1 MIASGGWLSALWQSL
16 HRAEALLTVL
26 VLALLLVPPL
36 VYLGPGW
43 RARRSEIV
51 DALSDDAVRLY
62 FRQFFPTIDVPA
74 DGVTAFFEAHY
85 NARYGRRHYVLPF
98 MILAVLAGLLITV
111 SVRVAAG
118 WPLAEGVPRDFRAV
132 VVAAVA
138 GAYSWVVVD
147 LIGRSHR
154 RELSP
159 ADLSWSSLRFVVAV
173 PLAFSFTTLLKE
185 EAAVPVAY
193 LLGTFPTRMLFTAGR
208 RLVSRRLGLGEAG
221 EEGKSEL
228 EKLQGVTPGM
238 AERLQDEGVST
249 ILQLAYWNP
258 VDLAIRANLPFNFA
272 VDLVSQA
279 LAWLYLEDALV
290 TARRFSLRGAYEI
303 YTTVHDLD
311 EGDDEERAIARATL
325 EGLAKAIS
333 LDANVLLGILEQ
345 IAYDPYTQFNY
356 AIWGGDVDDE
366 ASSAL

>member
-1 MIASGGWLSALWQSL
+1 MLLPLWQSL

-74 DGVTAFFEAHY
+74 DDVTAFFEAHY
-85 NARYGRRHYVLPF
+85 DERYGRRHYVLPF
-98 MILAVLAGLLITV
+98 VILTALAGSLITL

-147 LIGRSHR
+147 MIGRCRR

-159 ADLSWSSLRFVVAV
+159 VDLYWSSLRFVVAV

-185 EAAVPVAY
+185 EAVVPVAY
-193 LLGTFPTRMLFTAGR
+193 FLGTFPTRMLFTAGR

-258 VDLAIRANLPFNFA
+258 VDLAIRANLTFNFA

-303 YTTVHDLD
+303 YTTVYDLD

-325 EGLAKAIS
+325 EGLAKAIN

-356 AIWGGDVDDE
+356 AIWGGNVDDE
-366 ASSAL
+366 AEHADEVPG